1 MAELRFN
8 PLLGTYTMVASNRA
22 KRPQM
27 PKDWCPFCPGS
38 GKVPEKY
45 DVLKYDNDFPVL
57 RQNPPEIDDVGSH
70 ACGLSDSIETGFYRA
85 KESRGNC
92 EVVLYSPN
100 HTASLHDQSVEHIRK
115 LVDLW
120 CQRMTDLSS
129 IKENKYIMM
138 FENRGEEIGVTMPHP
153 HGQIYAYSW
162 IPQKLQIELE
172 NAQKHFDKTGECIIC
187 RMNKEEVAFQN
198 RIIFENDSFFAYI
211 PYFTDYPYGVFV
223 TAKNHKNYFTDFTDN
238 EKNDLAQILKV
249 VTGTFDRIFD
259 RPFPYMMCV
268 HQNPVNSEKD
278 FPTAKD
284 SYHFHIEFYTPLRAK
299 NLIKYYASSESGAWA
314 AANTASVEN
323 TAKDVIKAKLNYCV
337 DKMPELFKT
346 EFIKEY
352 KKLYGTKNKNEII
365 VIASP
370 ARINVIGEHVDNYGG
385 NVFPASIDKY
395 LYVAIRKRDDKK
407 IIYDD
412 IRFPGRYEFNI
423 DDNFTYNSENGYTNY
438 LNGILQIIKNDNNNF
453 DCGFEA
459 LIFSCIPD
467 GGGISS
473 SSALEVGFGF
483 AIKEL
488 YNLNIDRIKL
498 ALLGQKSEH
507 DFMNVKC
514 GIMDQFAIAMGKKNM
529 AIDLNCGTLD
539 YQYVPLELG
548 DYRIVIMNSNKKRRL
563 ADSEYNARRQDCI
576 NALELIQKNGYNNC
590 DALCHLSEEE
600 LPKLKTI
607 LTDEILYR
615 RTLHCVTENARE
627 KKAVNA
633 LKENDLQLLGEL
645 LKQSHQ
651 SLRNNYEVSC
661 QELDTLVDYANQFD
675 GCLGARLIG
684 AGFGGCS
691 MAFVHKEK
699 VKKFIDELSKFY
711 KEKIGYEAS
720 FFSCTAGD
728 GTHII

>member
-38 GKVPEKY
+38 GKVPENY

-57 RQNPPEIDDVGSH
+57 RQNPPEMDDVGSH

-85 KESRGNC
+85 KESKGNC
-92 EVVLYSPN
+92 EVILYSPN
-100 HTASLHDQSVEHIRK
+100 HTASLHHQSVEHIRK

-120 CQRMTDLSS
+120 CERMKELSQ
-129 IKENKYIMM
+129 IKDNKYIMM

-162 IPQKLQIELE
+162 VPQKLQIELE
-172 NAQKHFDKTGECIIC
+172 NAEKHFSQTGECIIC
-187 RMNKEEVAFQN
+187 RMNKEESAFSQ
-198 RIIFENDSFFAYI
+198 RIIYENKSFYAYI

-223 TAKNHKNYFTDFTDN
+223 TAKNHKNYFTDFNDD
-238 EKNDLAQILKV
+238 EKNDLAEMLKV
-249 VTGTFDRIFD
+249 VTGTFDKIFD

-268 HQNPVNSEKD
+268 HQNPVNCEKE
-278 FPTAKD
+278 FPNSKD
-284 SYHFHIEFYTPLRAK
+284 AYHFHIEFYTPLRGK

-314 AANTASVEN
+314 AANTASVEK
-323 TAKDVIKAKLNYCV
+323 TAKEVIAAKLNYLSENMN
-337 DKMPELFKT
+337 DLFKQ
-346 EFIKEY
+346 EFLKSFYTI
-352 KKLYGTKNKNEII
+352 YGENKNQPI

-395 LYVAIRKRDDKK
+395 LYVAIRKRDDNK
-407 IIYDD
+407 IVYDD
-412 IRFPGRYEFNI
+412 IRFPGRYEFDIN
-423 DDNFTYNSENGYTNY
+423 DNFTFNSDNGYTNY
-438 LNGILQIIKNDNNNF
+438 LNGILQIIKNDGHNF
-453 DCGFEA
+453 DCGFDA

-488 YNLNIDRIKL
+488 YNLDIDRIKL

-529 AIDLNCGTLD
+529 AIDLNCGTLE

-548 DYRIVIMNSNKKRRL
+548 DYRIVVMNSNKKRRL

-576 NALELIQKNGYNNC
+576 NALKKLQAQDFKTV
-590 DALCHLSEEE
+590 DALCHFNIED
-600 LPKLKTI
+600 LPRIKEI
-607 LTDEILYR
+607 LQDDLLYR
-615 RTLHCVTENARE
+615 RTLHCVSENDRE
-627 KKAVNA
+627 KKAVQA
-633 LKENDLQLLGEL
+633 LKENNLKLLGDL
-645 LKQSHQ
+645 LKKSHE

-661 QELDTLVDYANQFD
+661 EELDTLVDFANQYD
-675 GCLGARLIG
+675 GCVGARLIG

-691 MAFVHKEK
+691 MAFVHKDK
-699 VKKFIDELSKFY
+699 VQNFIETLSKIY
-711 KEKIGYEAS
+711 KDKIGYDAS
-720 FFSCTAGD
+720 FFSCTAGE
-728 GTHII
+728 GTHLL